1 MRLIRGW
8 ESRYAPNETGGL
20 RLSTARRFREIGEE
34 DGLGDQ
40 REGEIRLAMPA
51 SIEVTGDDGLGGPRD
66 LSLQLGPDEPAIEV
80 ENLEVGERRE
90 IRQELFVE
98 DSGLKDSPFLLCL
111 SREPTTL
118 REWEALRAALPERYD
133 TWTVTEDVGS
143 LQFEIECG
151 LVRWLKLDEITRH
164 SITRFRGWVEYS
176 YDTTPPAFE
185 IDDLDIA
192 KLIERWLRKRKIY
205 SGQQEYRLAWVLS
218 SPQMETFPSQIDIEL
233 TRTGLGLFRPW
244 NPPTR

>member
-1 MRLIRGW
+1 M
-8 ESRYAPNETGGL
+8 
-20 RLSTARRFREIGEE
+20 
-34 DGLGDQ
+34 
-40 REGEIRLAMPA
+40 
-51 SIEVTGDDGLGGPRD
+51 D

-118 REWEALRAALPERYD
+118 REWETLRAVLPERYD

-151 LVRWLKLDEITRH
+151 IVRWLKLDEITRH

-192 KLIERWLRKRKIY
+192 RLIERWLRKRKIY